1 MILLFQNLL
10 YPSIWLWYVIV
21 IYNVTLTSNSKPK
34 NNNKLSL
41 SSLIVIEIETTKYY
55 SSSDNPQMSEIKIYK
70 VI

>member
-1 MILLFQNLL
+1 MFQNLL
-10 YPSIWLWYVIV
+10 YPSVWLWHVTV
-21 IYNVTLTSNSKPK
+21 IYNVTLISNSKPK

-41 SSLIVIEIETTKYY
+41 LSLTLIVIEIETTKYY